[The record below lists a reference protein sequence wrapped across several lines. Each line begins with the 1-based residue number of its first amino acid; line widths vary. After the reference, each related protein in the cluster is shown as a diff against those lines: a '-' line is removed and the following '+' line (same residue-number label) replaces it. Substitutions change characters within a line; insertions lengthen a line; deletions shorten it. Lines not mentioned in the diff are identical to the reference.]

1 MSDYQTFTAD
11 DARQFALSHSDTFRD
26 SDKLEAEE
34 FGDGNLNLVFRV
46 KNQQGRSLIVK
57 QALPYAR
64 CVGES
69 WPLTIDRARIEA
81 EVLLRHGR
89 ICPEHTVQVLH
100 YDAAKAA
107 ILMEDLGQ
115 LTILR
120 SELVAGKQF
129 PRLASQMAQYLAHT
143 LFHTSDF
150 VLNGLQKKTEVARF
164 LNPELCL
171 ITEDLFFTDPYCN
184 HERNNIHQAILPQA
198 RELWHDEALQA
209 EVARLKADFLSKPQ
223 ALLHGDVHSGS
234 IFIDAQQCKVI
245 DAEFG
250 FYGPI
255 GFDVGSLIGNLLLNY
270 AGQFGLQE
278 DTTALEQQHRYLLE
292 QIETLWQ
299 GFASEFSQ
307 LMQTQSKESSFAN
320 SSYQHFFL
328 QQVLADSI
336 GYAGCE
342 LIRRTVGLAH
352 VADLEQIRNEQLRA
366 RSERLALMLG
376 RQLIMQRHSLT
387 TIQQLLTLVQH
398 QELPA

>member
-1 MSDYQTFTAD
+1 MSDYHTFTIAD
-11 DARQFALSHSDTFRD
+11 AKAFALAHSDTFRE
-26 SDKLEAEE
+26 SDALDAEE

-46 KNQQGRSLIVK
+46 KNGSGRSLIVK

-89 ICPEHTVQVLH
+89 ICPKHTVKILH
-100 YDAAKAA
+100 YDAQVAA

-129 PRLASQMAQYLAHT
+129 PLLAEQIASYLAHT
-143 LFHTSDF
+143 LFFTSDF
-150 VLNGLQKKTEVARF
+150 VLNGLQKKAEVARF

-171 ITEDLFFTDPYCN
+171 ITEDLFFSDPYCN
-184 HERNNIHQAILPQA
+184 HERNTIHQPIIPQA
-198 RELWHDEALQA
+198 RELWHDDILQTA
-209 EVARLKADFLSKPQ
+209 VAQLKASFLSKPQ
-223 ALLHGDVHSGS
+223 ALLHGDMHSGS
-234 IFIDAQQCKVI
+234 IFINAEQCKVI

-255 GFDVGSLIGNLLLNY
+255 GFDVGSFIGNLLLNY
-270 AGQFGLQE
+270 AGQFGLLEE
-278 DTTALEQQHRYLLE
+278 DTERQHQHDYLLQ
-292 QIETLWQ
+292 QIETLWLH
-299 GFASEFSQ
+299 FSHEFNR
-307 LMQTQSKESSFAN
+307 LMQTETKENSFRN
-320 SSYQHFFL
+320 TNYQHYFL
-328 QQVLADSI
+328 QQLLADSI

-352 VADLEQIRNEQLRA
+352 VADLEQIRNEHQRA
-366 RSERLALMLG
+366 RSERWALQLG
-376 RQLIMQRHSLT
+376 RSLIIQHQRLT
-387 TIQQLLTLVQH
+387 TIQQVLTLVRH
-398 QELPA
+398 QQLTR

>member
-1 MSDYQTFTAD
+1 MSDYQIFTAD
-11 DARQFALSHSDTFRD
+11 DARQFALTHSDIFRD

-89 ICPEHTVQVLH
+89 LCPEHTVQVLH
-100 YDAAKAA
+100 YDAEKAA
-107 ILMEDLGQ
+107 ILMEDLAQ
-115 LTILR
+115 LAILR

-129 PRLASQMAQYLAHT
+129 PKLASQMAHYLAQT

-150 VLNGLQKKTEVARF
+150 VLNGLQKKSEVARF

-234 IFIDAQQCKVI
+234 IFIDAEQCKVI

-255 GFDVGSLIGNLLLNY
+255 GFDVGSLFGNLLLNY

-278 DTTALEQQHRYLLE
+278 EQDARQQQQNYLLA
-292 QIETLWQ
+292 QIEELWQ
-299 GFASEFSQ
+299 NFASEFSQ
-307 LMQTQSKESSFAN
+307 LMQTQTKETSFAN
-320 SSYQHFFL
+320 TGYQHFFL
-328 QQVLADSI
+328 QQLLADSI

-352 VADLEQIRNEQLRA
+352 VADLEQIRNEQQRA
-366 RSERLALMLG
+366 RCERLALMLG

-387 TIQQLLTLVQH
+387 TIQQLLTLVLH